1 VILQTLSRT
10 RRSSACFYLLV
21 VLTVLAL
28 PNGPRLSTSPTF
40 SVAMAVLVSLAVLAP
55 YCLLRQVLAPFSEG
69 GSGPTREVDLDDYV
83 SPTRRVVFW
92 IAGLGSLA
100 IPVVFVVLAQ
110 SDTYDGSRLYW
121 AGLSALPLSC
131 AAVVIELEVRMGALR
146 DQGAD
151 AWTLYL
157 RDALQTRALRRVWTF
172 GAAAAAIA
180 WDMAADALVGV
191 GWNPRRLLTGWWPPA
206 MTPTPSR
213 SCWVPVPA
221 TSGWRRRGG
230 SAVACGRSSRLPR
243 RWRGSAEECPRRPD
257 VHRAQTMLTI
267 TVLPLRAIVPLE
279 GSVPTT
285 YLTPT

>member
-1 VILQTLSRT
+1 VLDQETEAVILQTLSRT

-157 RDALQTRALRRVWTF
+157 RDALRTRALRRVWTF

-180 WDMAADALVGV
+180 WDMASDVLVGV
-191 GWNPRRLLTGWWPPA
+191 GVEPSPPPHWVVAASNDAHAVSVLLGTCACYFWLAPTRRFRRRLWPFLTPA
-206 MTPTPSR
+206 EKMA
-213 SCWVPVPA
+213 WE
-221 TSGWRRRGG
+221 RRG
-230 SAVACGRSSRLPR
+230 
-243 RWRGSAEECPRRPD
+243 
-257 VHRAQTMLTI
+257 
-267 TVLPLRAIVPLE
+267 VP
-279 GSVPTT
+279 SPT
-285 YLTPT
+285 